1 MKNITKA
8 ILFLMFASFASAQCE
23 QIKEELIN
31 EVESKKVKEVKETKK
46 ELLLNR
52 LNHIKEAGSQKA
64 SNLKK
69 WVKNNPKKSA
79 VLALVALDVV
89 ASNIHL
95 SYDLKSDDYKQAA
108 ADYSEFPFLLKIAFR
123 GIYSVAYPY
132 FLVKHVLVNRHITGN

>member
-23 QIKEELIN
+23 QIKEEVVN
-31 EVESKKVKEVKETKK
+31 KVEVKKTKK